1 MRSLILG
8 MALALASAQGAF
20 AERILALGGT
30 ITEIVVALGHEA
42 DLVGRDSTST
52 YPASVQALPDVG
64 YLRALSAEGVL
75 SLTPDLIIADADAGP
90 PPVVEQ
96 LKASG
101 IRFVQTA
108 VDTSPD
114 NIAAKIAVVAE
125 ALGETEKGA
134 ALIAQVQADL
144 AAVQADAA
152 AVTGPRKRV
161 AFILSAQGGKIMAAG
176 QDTAA
181 ELMLGLAGAENAL
194 QGFTGYKPVTDEAL
208 LAAAPDVILMMDRGG
223 DHSLSNADLFALP
236 ALASSPA
243 AAADAVIRM
252 DGLKLLGFGPRAA
265 EAARELHDALYGG

>member
-1 MRSLILG
+1 MRGILLG
-8 MALALASAQGAF
+8 LTLALVSGQAAF

-30 ITEIVVALGHEA
+30 ITEIVVALGRES
-42 DLVGRDSTST
+42 DLVGRDTTST
-52 YPASVQALPDVG
+52 YPESVQALPDVG
-64 YLRALSAEGVL
+64 YLRALAAEGVL

-96 LKASG
+96 LKATG
-101 IRFVQTA
+101 IAFVQTA
-108 VDTSPD
+108 PDNSVD
-114 NIAAKIAVVAE
+114 NIAAKIAVIAA
-125 ALGETEKGA
+125 ALGKDAEGA
-134 ALIAQVQADL
+134 TLIAKVQADL

-152 AVTGPRKRV
+152 AVTTPRKRV

-223 DHSLSNADLFALP
+223 DHAMTNADLFALP
-236 ALASSPA
+236 ALKGSPA
-243 AAADAVIRM
+243 AASDAVIRM

-265 EAARELHDALYGG
+265 QAARELHDALYGG